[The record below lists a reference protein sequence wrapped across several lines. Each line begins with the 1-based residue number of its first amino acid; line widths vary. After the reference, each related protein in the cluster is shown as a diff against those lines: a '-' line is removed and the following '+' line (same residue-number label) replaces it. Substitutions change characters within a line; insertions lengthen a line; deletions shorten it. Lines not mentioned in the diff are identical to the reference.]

1 MKKERIDQI
10 NQILSDLQVA
20 KTETSDQDLLY
31 AIEQNIT
38 FFEATK
44 SFPRFVVWV
53 FTKMSKIDKERL
65 LEINDIL
72 PKWDKEMHIK
82 LMEIEQRKFPGLIRP
97 LVEEIVK
104 FIKARNS
111 PLVLVDVGSGGMET
125 ERQVLEILIA
135 EKYNKPLMLI
145 GIDQSNTAHEIAG
158 NNLGMFKKHFQF
170 YSVNTLDN
178 DSLQKMR
185 ENNKGFAL
193 IHCKNN
199 IFDLDKIFPYKV
211 FDLSYHSLFK
221 HHLNIEQQNDLD
233 RILTSVSKN
242 TFEYDGFRSNISLLL
257 QIKNGWNHLAF
268 LNASVFSNL
277 RFDKQRDLISQS
289 KQRGKKVSFF
299 KHTGNYLM
307 K

>member
-1 MKKERIDQI
+1 MKKERIEQI
-10 NQILSDLQVA
+10 NQILSDLKIA
-20 KTETSDQDLLY
+20 KTETSDRDRLY
-31 AIEQNIT
+31 AIDQNIA

-44 SFPRFVVWV
+44 SFPRFIVWV
-53 FTKMSKIDKERL
+53 FTKMSKIDKGRL

-82 LMEIEQRKFPGLIRP
+82 LMEIEQRKFPGLIKP
-97 LVEEIVK
+97 LVEEIVE
-104 FIKARNS
+104 FIRTKNN

-125 ERQVLEILIA
+125 ERQVLEALIA
-135 EKYNKPLMLI
+135 EKYNKPLILI
-145 GIDQSNTAHEIAG
+145 GIDQSNTAHEIAE
-158 NNLGMFKKHFQF
+158 NNLGMFKRHVQF
-170 YSVNTLDN
+170 HSVNTLNN
-178 DSLQKMR
+178 DSLQKIKV
-185 ENNKGFAL
+185 NNKGFTL

-199 IFDLDKIFPYKV
+199 IFDLDKIFPNKT

-221 HHLNIEQQNDLD
+221 HHLNTKQQNDLD
-233 RILTSVSKN
+233 RILISVSKN
-242 TFEYDGFRSNISLLL
+242 VLEYDGFRSNISLLL

-277 RFDKQRDLISQS
+277 RFNKQRDLISQS
-289 KQRGKKVSFF
+289 KQKGKVISFF